1 MYVLLTKKNN
11 YFVEYLLGSLI
22 LSDSIEKAMKFD
34 DFETANKFKMML
46 YQNCQLITSI
56 NTYIM

>member
-1 MYVLLTKKNN
+1 MYVLLTKQNN

-22 LSDSIEKAMKFD
+22 LSDSLEKAMKFD

-46 YQNCQLITSI
+46 YQNCKLITSI
-56 NTYIM
+56 NTYIN